1 MNGKKMRLKI
11 IILGI
16 IVLIIGISLFIYGNN
31 QYNYYK
37 QKGETDYIEI
47 PNTNNNA
54 DAEEQMA
61 FGTTVSY
68 IGIFILLLGGLL
80 IAVGFFL
87 KEK

>member
-1 MNGKKMRLKI
+1 MRLKI

-16 IVLIIGISLFIYGNN
+16 IVLIIGISLFIYGNSH
-31 QYNYYK
+31 YNYYK
-37 QKGETDYIEI
+37 QKSETGYIEI
-47 PNTNNNA
+47 PNINNNA

-68 IGIFILLLGGLL
+68 IGIFILFLSGLL
-80 IAVGFFL
+80 IAIGVFL